1 MDKHV
6 TVLGAL
12 YIAFGILGLIAAIVV
27 FVAVAGGG
35 WLSRDHDVVAI
46 TTTIAVLIGGFLAVL
61 SIPAIVG
68 GAGLMKYAPWARILV
83 LILGVINIFNIPFG
97 TVLAIY
103 TLWVLLNDETAR
115 MFSESS
121 AAVVP

>member
-1 MDKHV
+1 MHKHV

-46 TTTIAVLIGGFLAVL
+46 TTTIAVLIGGFLTLL

-68 GAGLMKYAPWARILV
+68 GAGLMKHAPWARILV

-121 AAVVP
+121 AAAVP